1 MIIPDLSDKYEVKVK
16 DTVFSVRALPTK
28 TYRSLISRLSFL
40 REMSNKVTKESFES
54 LKAQDP
60 QKYEEVNEKLH
71 EVFRDFIKQSVVG
84 HTGITKKDGSDVPFV
99 SDEKDLVSD
108 ETLDAYE
115 RLHITYIL
123 ASEVIALNTMTGQ
136 DLKN

>member
-1 MIIPDLSDKYEVKVK
+1 MIIPDLLDKHEVKVQ
-16 DTVFSVRALPTK
+16 DVTFVLRTLNSK

-40 REMSNKVTKESFES
+40 RELSNKVTKESFEN

-71 EVFRDFIKQSVVG
+71 DVFRDFIKQGVVG
-84 HTGITKKDGSDVPFV
+84 HTGITKKDGSDVLFAA
-99 SDEKDLVSD
+99 DEKGLLSD

-115 RLHITYIL
+115 LLHITYVL
-123 ASEVIALNTMTGQ
+123 ASEVIAFNTMPET
-136 DLKN
+136 DRKN